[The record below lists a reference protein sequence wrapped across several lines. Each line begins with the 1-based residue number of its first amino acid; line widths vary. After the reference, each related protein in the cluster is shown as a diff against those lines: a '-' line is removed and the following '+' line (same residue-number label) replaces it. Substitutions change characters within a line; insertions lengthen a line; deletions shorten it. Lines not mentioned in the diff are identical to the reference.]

1 MKTSIISSFAFLIA
15 TVLLITSCS
24 EQKPHFTIQGNIS
37 QADSTTLYLY
47 KRGLT
52 ETSVIDSIKM
62 DKQGNFEFS
71 EIAPEYPEFYF
82 LSLNNQNINIP
93 IDSIETITVKA
104 SAPTFAT
111 EYTIDGSESAN
122 RIKELTLEQYKLTH
136 KLIDL
141 RNNTSLSQEAFASEA
156 MQAVNNF
163 KEIARKTIYSDPK
176 DMAAYFAL
184 FQKVG
189 DLLIFDPYEK
199 EDIRSYQAVATAWE
213 QFKPKSPRAEHVKNF
228 TLAALA
234 ETRKA
239 QKSES
244 TLSEML
250 QKGTVDEST
259 YYEINLPNIKGQDIS
274 LSSLKG
280 KVVILD
286 FTAYTEPYSPAHNIA
301 INSIYQQHK
310 AAVEVYQVSF
320 DSDAHRWR
328 NTAVNLPW
336 ICVLDNKSVQ
346 SDLISK
352 FNIQGLPTTFLIG
365 RDGKIAKRVLPN
377 EDLGTA
383 VSKLM

>member
-1 MKTSIISSFAFLIA
+1 MKTSIVSSFAFLVAAI
-15 TVLLITSCS
+15 LLMTSCND
-24 EQKPHFTIQGNIS
+24 QKPHFTIQGNIS
-37 QADSTTLYLY
+37 GADSTTLYLY
-47 KRGLT
+47 KRGLS

-62 DKQGNFEFS
+62 DKQGDFIFS
-71 EIAPEYPEFYF
+71 EIAPEYSEFYF

-111 EYTIDGSESAN
+111 EYTIEGSESAN
-122 RIKELTLEQYKLTH
+122 QIKELTLEQYKLTH

-141 RNNTSLSQEAFASEA
+141 RNNTTLSQEAFTSEA
-156 MQAVNNF
+156 LQAVNNF
-163 KEIARKTIYSDPK
+163 KETARKTIYSDPK

-189 DLLIFDPYEK
+189 DLLIFDPYNK
-199 EDIRSYQAVATAWE
+199 EDIRSFQAVATAWE
-213 QFKPKSPRAEHVKNF
+213 QFKPRSPRTEHVKNF

-250 QKGTVDEST
+250 QKGTVDESA
-259 YYEINLPNIKGQDIS
+259 YYEINLPNIKGQNIS

-280 KVVILD
+280 KVVLLD
-286 FTAYTEPYSPAHNIA
+286 FTAYTEAYSPARNIA
-301 INSIYQQHK
+301 INKIYQQHK
-310 AAVEVYQVSF
+310 ASLEVYQVSF
-320 DSDAHRWR
+320 ETDPHTWR
-328 NTAVNLPW
+328 NTAANLPW
-336 ICVLDNKSVQ
+336 ICVLDDKSVQ
-346 SDLISK
+346 SDLITK

-365 RDGKIAKRVLPN
+365 RDGKIVKRVLPN
-377 EDLGTA
+377 EDLAAA